1 MSSVAP
7 KFPQRAS
14 IPDRLQDL
22 LVREAAFTLSRKRIS
37 EALRV
42 AKEQKT
48 AAGGGRPLL
57 SFLFKDSKKAS
68 QRREIVENVSVM
80 EAGIEKID
88 AAFPAL
94 EACVERSLENYLRE
108 HDHEYVNGLASSRF
122 LDDWHRLIAR
132 FDQTVSNFIGQLN
145 ELKSAFETLPA
156 TEPCGS
162 NPEVRKSIDAVV
174 ATARDLQDEISFVN
188 KIADAQRI
196 RAGTEAITLYRQ
208 PERNWKG
215 TAHSLLFTMPG
226 PAIATVIL
234 LLNESNE
241 MSERV
246 RSAIQGECQL
256 ASYVVQYGVTSY
268 HQRVWASL
276 REAATLRIDPETL
289 EATLTDTEE
298 KMERGLLE
306 PWTPARAEPLVETA
320 NAAPRPPPSSS
331 PASTSVEAQAKPAI
345 PAAPPPN
352 LRRPSSKEP
361 SLRLPSRNGG
371 APRPAPGTP
380 ATPPPPSA
388 EPESEPIPVPIPPS
402 ESAGDV
408 LPKEAA
414 DTVADLAAERIRLEE
429 ILKEERLGLEQREQ
443 FLSKSEERLLQKTQ
457 EQIERET
464 ELEQREE
471 QLRDLEKRL
480 REKLGPGAFPFT
492 SATAAVT
499 APSKPFDEFNE

>member
-7 KFPQRAS
+7 RFPQRAS

-22 LVREAAFTLSRKRIS
+22 LVREAAFILSRKRIS
-37 EALRV
+37 DALQI
-42 AKEQKT
+42 AHEQKT

-57 SFLFKDSKKAS
+57 SFLFKDSKKES

-80 EAGIEKID
+80 EAGIQKID
-88 AAFPAL
+88 AAFPTL

-108 HDHEYVNGLASSRF
+108 HDYEYVNGLGSSRF
-122 LDDWHRLIAR
+122 LDDWHRLLAR
-132 FDQTVSNFIGQLN
+132 FDQTVADFVLQLT
-145 ELKSAFETLPA
+145 ELKGAFETLPA

-162 NPEVRKSIDAVV
+162 NSEARKSITKVV
-174 ATARDLQDEISFVN
+174 ATARALQDEISFVN

-241 MSERV
+241 MGERV
-246 RSAIQGECQL
+246 RGAIQGECQL

-276 REAATLRIDPETL
+276 REAATLRIDPATL

-306 PWTPARAEPLVETA
+306 PWIPARAELLVETG
-320 NAAPRPPPSSS
+320 NTTPRTPSSPLS
-331 PASTSVEAQAKPAI
+331 PATASQAASAVPS
-345 PAAPPPN
+345 APPPN
-352 LRRPSSKEP
+352 LRNSSSKAP
-361 SLRLPSRNGG
+361 SLRLPSRNGS
-371 APRPAPGTP
+371 PPKPADPDP
-380 ATPPPPSA
+380 SAAPPSSQT
-388 EPESEPIPVPIPPS
+388 EPVPGSVPISPSLPESV
-402 ESAGDV
+402 DDL

-414 DTVADLAAERIRLEE
+414 DTVADLAAERIRLKE
-429 ILKEERLGLEQREQ
+429 ILKEERLGIEEREQ

-480 REKLGPGAFPFT
+480 REKLGAGAFPFT
-492 SATAAVT
+492 SSMAAATAS
-499 APSKPFDEFNE
+499 SKPFDEFNE